1 MLHDTVV
8 DALSRLSFWY
18 LAAAWLLAISH
29 LQDFIYYAYTFY
41 VSIWLLAISRH
52 QDFIYYAYILALLQ
66 VDNEE
71 LWGVYHFVK
80 RFDFPRGLFTILL
93 TD

>member
-1 MLHDTVV
+1 MLTFER
-8 DALSRLSFWY
+8 SRGS
-18 LAAAWLLAISH
+18 AASPLTFEH
-29 LQDFIYYAYTFY
+29 FQDFVYYAYTFY
-41 VSIWLLAISRH
+41 VSTWLLAISRH
-52 QDFIYYAYILALLQ
+52 QDFTYYAYILALSQ

-71 LWGVYHFVK
+71 LWGGYHFVK